1 MDKFQKTLSQENEEK
16 NDLLRIEDKIYD
28 MINKVMEENDSLNSF
43 DFEDDDF
50 EEDSLKI
57 SRLSTRHQTSDVTNS
72 KFDKNLNSINQL
84 FNLSNFNRGNKRN
97 LTDALNHQNS
107 VPSSFNTTFLSS
119 KCPEI
124 KNPSFFVQNN
134 CGNNI
139 FYHNLFQ
146 NSLKNPNNNNIF
158 GLNNNFNQSFQTS
171 QTFNTQYKNN
181 TINNNITNSIN
192 INNNI
197 SNFNNNANFIRNSQ
211 PHFKTVIYNN
221 QKDVFNLHQPLF
233 NLSQFGNNIYK
244 ENLFNNNTY
253 TSLNLESNF
262 HRNEKRKKTYDI
274 PMTLQNNIKNFLK
287 NDKNINKEKYLFNPQ
302 IEEKLFINN
311 NDNNIEN
318 KNHSNKI
325 DTCASDSFI
334 YELKYELDKTGKI
347 DYHIYNLVKGK
358 FLSVIKNHKG
368 SKIFQKYLN

>member
-1 MDKFQKTLSQENEEK
+1 MDKFQKTLSQENDEK

-43 DFEDDDF
+43 DFEEDDF

-84 FNLSNFNRGNKRN
+84 FNLSNFDRGNKRN

-119 KCPEI
+119 ECPEI

-197 SNFNNNANFIRNSQ
+197 SNFNRKASFIRNSQ

-233 NLSQFGNNIYK
+233 NLSQF
-244 ENLFNNNTY
+244 
-253 TSLNLESNF
+253 
-262 HRNEKRKKTYDI
+262 
-274 PMTLQNNIKNFLK
+274 
-287 NDKNINKEKYLFNPQ
+287 
-302 IEEKLFINN
+302 
-311 NDNNIEN
+311 
-318 KNHSNKI
+318 
-325 DTCASDSFI
+325 
-334 YELKYELDKTGKI
+334 
-347 DYHIYNLVKGK
+347 
-358 FLSVIKNHKG
+358 
-368 SKIFQKYLN
+368 